1 MSASAPAGREREPV
15 LVDAVVE
22 RSRFADLQ
30 IIVTSMA
37 LTAIAAQIELPGWP
51 VPVTGQSFAL
61 LLVALATGWARAALA
76 MTLYLALGLAG
87 LPVFAGAASGIDS
100 LDSPSAGF
108 LLAFVPIAAAL
119 GAVSARLPIGR
130 LLPSMLAAAAAAVAL
145 LLLGSIWLA
154 VRIGLEQGAEAV
166 LPTLV
171 GSVLPFLPGG
181 LGKAL
186 LAALVVI
193 GCRRLLDRDRDA
205 ERPA

>member
-1 MSASAPAGREREPV
+1 MSAIAPAGREREPV

-87 LPVFAGAASGIDS
+87 LPVFAGAASGLDS

-130 LLPSMLAAAAAAVAL
+130 LLPAVLAAAAAIAL

-154 VRIGLEQGAEAV
+154 VQIGLEQGAGAV
-166 LPTLV
+166 LPTLIR
-171 GSVLPFLPGG
+171 SVLPFLPGG

>member
-1 MSASAPAGREREPV
+1 MSAIAPAGREREPV

-87 LPVFAGAASGIDS
+87 LPVFAGAASGLDS

-130 LLPSMLAAAAAAVAL
+130 LLPAVLAAAAIAL

-154 VRIGLEQGAEAV
+154 VQIGLEQGAGAV
-166 LPTLV
+166 LPTLIR
-171 GSVLPFLPGG
+171 SVLPFLPGG

>member
-1 MSASAPAGREREPV
+1 MGASAPAGRGREPV

-30 IIVTSMA
+30 IIVTSAA

-76 MTLYLALGLAG
+76 MTLYLALGFAG
-87 LPVFAGAASGIDS
+87 LPVFAGAASGIDA
-100 LDSPSAGF
+100 LDTPSAGF
-108 LLAFVPIAAAL
+108 LVAFVPVAAAL
-119 GAVSARLPIGR
+119 GAVSSRLPIGR
-130 LLPSMLAAAAAAVAL
+130 LLPAALSAAAAAVAL
-145 LLLGSIWLA
+145 LLLGGVWLA
-154 VRIGLEQGAEAV
+154 VRTGIELGAGAA
-166 LPTLV
+166 LSALT

-186 LAALVVI
+186 LAAIVVI